1 MAHAKPKR
9 YLWRGLLLLT
19 VSAVALVSYY
29 HYYHREADVSVAYAT
44 VSQGTIENLVT
55 ATGRLQPRDYV
66 DAGAQVSGQ
75 LMEIYVEV
83 GDQVEAGQLLAEI
96 DSTVYLANVE
106 ASRAQLRNLEAQMID
121 RRAQLELADIQ
132 LRRQRQLVE
141 TRMTSQESLQIAEA
155 AQRSAAAQVQALAA
169 QIEQTASSLR
179 AEEAR
184 LNYSQI
190 YAPMSGTVV
199 EIVARKGQTLNATQQ
214 APTILQIADLSV
226 MTVQAQVSEADVN
239 RLRQGMTAYFT
250 TLGDQS
256 RRWTGVLRRI
266 EPTPQVENNV
276 VLYNA
281 LFDVENVQAAL
292 FPQMTAQVFFVLE
305 RAENVAV
312 VPVSAVTRIEQG
324 RTAENSRAGSR
335 AAVSGRPGT
344 VRVLT
349 SQGQTEMR
357 EVLTGISN
365 RVQIEVKQ
373 GLEPGE
379 RVLLP
384 AGTTAVMSTSARS
397 QAGGMGP
404 MRMP

>member
-66 DAGAQVSGQ
+66 DVGAQVSGQ
-75 LMEIYVEV
+75 LMDIYVEV

-155 AQRSAAAQVQALAA
+155 TQRSAAAQVQALAA

-239 RLRQGMTAYFT
+239 RLRQGMAAYFT

-281 LFDVENVQAAL
+281 LFDVENIQGAL
-292 FPQMTAQVFFVLE
+292 FPQMTAQVFFILE
-305 RAENVAV
+305 RAEDVAV
-312 VPVSAVTRIEQG
+312 VPVSAVTRVEPG
-324 RTAENSRAGSR
+324 RAAEDSKAGSR
-335 AAVSGRPGT
+335 SALSGRPGI
-344 VRVLT
+344 VQVLT
-349 SQGQTEMR
+349 PEGQAETR
-357 EVLTGISN
+357 EVITGISN

-384 AGTTAVMSTSARS
+384 AGTTAAISTSARS
-397 QAGGMGP
+397 QAGGMSP